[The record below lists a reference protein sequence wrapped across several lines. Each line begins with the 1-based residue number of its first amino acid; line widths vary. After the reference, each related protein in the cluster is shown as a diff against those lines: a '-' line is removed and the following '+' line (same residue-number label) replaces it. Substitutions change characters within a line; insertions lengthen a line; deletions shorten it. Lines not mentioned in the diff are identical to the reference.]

1 MMNAKKAR
9 KQLKQHKDS
18 KVITKEQHLTYI
30 YNKLDYLINN
40 SSSLGKDYTTVN
52 LRTGYPSEFSLSKL
66 DYLKEIRKHYKN
78 LGFKVQTQVRK
89 PRWSEKGIANDYFNC
104 GYTDSTLVPVIHIS
118 W

>member
-1 MMNAKKAR
+1 MNARKAR
-9 KQLKQHKDS
+9 KQLNQRKDS
-18 KVITKEQHLTYI
+18 KVVTKEQHLTYI

-40 SSSLGKDYTTVN
+40 SSSLGEDYITVN
-52 LRTGYPSEFSLSKL
+52 LRTDYPLEFSLSKL

-89 PRWSEKGIANDYFNC
+89 PRWSEKGIVKDYFRC
-104 GYTDSTLVPVIHIS
+104 GYTDSILVPIIHIS